1 MADRHQFRA
10 KWHDYNEGI
19 YFITICCANHIQ
31 YFGSIRDDRMAL
43 TQAGEIAVSCIEAIP
58 QHFVDAEVWNYVV
71 MPNHLHIVIAVGP
84 RHGASARQK
93 PPGATINLGCLKP
106 KQHGALLGQD
116 FHHNARLAVIINQL
130 KSTIKRET
138 NKQAIDFSWQE
149 RFYDNIIQN
158 QHAYERIMYY
168 IDTNVENWCYDRF
181 NENRI
186 EKTDEI

>member
-31 YFGSIRDDRMAL
+31 FFGSIRDDKMAL
-43 TQAGEIAVSCIEAIP
+43 TQTGEIAVACIEAIP

-71 MPNHLHIVIAVGP
+71 MPNHLHIVIAVGT

-93 PPGATINLGCLKP
+93 PHGVAINLGCLKP
-106 KQHGALLGQD
+106 KQHGAIQNQD
-116 FHHNARLAVIINQL
+116 FHHNTRLAVIINQL